1 MHYAGAPPVSGQ
13 KQTTRK
19 HDMKG
24 LRCGFG
30 ALACLIACGP
40 AWAAGFDLTA
50 GPSITSSARTT
61 SAVFA
66 STFGERA
73 KDGNAHFEPIGTLGW
88 VDARN
93 TRTDDLNH
101 QVFLAGGGVR
111 MVTANQHWFVSEQ
124 LAATSTRTD
133 ALSSRFEFMTSAGWQ
148 RGHSVVMLRHISNAH
163 LFGGRNLGETML
175 LAGIKF

>member
-1 MHYAGAPPVSGQ
+1 
-13 KQTTRK
+13 
-19 HDMKG
+19 MKG
-24 LRCGFG
+24 LRCGFSV
-30 ALACLIACGP
+30 LACLIACGP

-133 ALSSRFEFMTSAGWQ
+133 ALSSRFEFMISRS
-148 RGHSVVMLRHISNAH
+148 RGV
-163 LFGGRNLGETML
+163 GRWWTLPP
-175 LAGIKF
+175 

>member
-1 MHYAGAPPVSGQ
+1 
-13 KQTTRK
+13 
-19 HDMKG
+19 MKG

-30 ALACLIACGP
+30 VLACLIACGP
-40 AWAAGFDLTA
+40 VWAAGFDLAA

-66 STFGERA
+66 SMFGERA
-73 KDGNAHFEPIGTLGW
+73 KDGNTHFEPIGTLGW

-93 TRTDDLNH
+93 TCTDDLNH

-111 MVTANQHWFVSEQ
+111 MVTANQHWFLSEQ
-124 LAATSTRTD
+124 LVATSTRTD

-148 RGHSVVMLRHISNAH
+148 DGHFIVMLRHVSNAH

-175 LAGIKF
+175 LAGITF